1 MVFHCFKDYYT
12 LSLKI
17 KFGNLCINYVNQKV
31 KITMR
36 NQGVGRKRK
45 KTTPGVVKTLRDRLD
60 GITGSENKGDKREG
74 HGAKLLQVKYPC
86 KVR

>member
-1 MVFHCFKDYYT
+1 
-12 LSLKI
+12 
-17 KFGNLCINYVNQKV
+17 
-31 KITMR
+31 MR